1 MKVATILRVGVF
13 AAIATA
19 VSAYDFSS
27 VRDDADAS
35 SGVNTDTD
43 LTDNEEQRIYG
54 GSEADASL
62 YPYIVSL
69 RKSADG
75 STYCGG
81 SLIAPQY
88 VVTAAHCVKTTV
100 TMYASIGSKYSSGT
114 AEGER
119 IAVTESY
126 VHPKY
131 ESAAHLYD
139 VAILKLAS
147 PSTITPVPLCAAD
160 GSDNK
165 ENTMAVVRG
174 WGMTETGV
182 AASTLQEVNVRMITN
197 AVCNKSY
204 SNRITEGML
213 CAGEGGGK
221 DSCQGDSGGPLVS
234 NNKLVGLVSWG
245 GKCGAAPGVY
255 TRVSYVLDF
264 INEKIGGGS
273 ATNSSSPAAGSG
285 STAAVTPVVTPAP
298 ATASSS
304 GSAATGESVG
314 TTPVPTET
322 PSVAPITPA
331 TTDAP
336 VTEAPATPA
345 PVTEAPATAAPS
357 VTPVTPVTA
366 APATTAPVTTA
377 PVTDAPS
384 SDAAAQTDVSGS
396 DSSSGLVTGEVTTL
410 PPSTAESKAGS
421 TSSAT
426 PVTPISADTAVV
438 TDGSSAGSADVTTT
452 APAAATTA
460 TPATDAPAA
469 ASDDA
474 STDASSAAYDDASA
488 DGSSD
493 AYDDITTDAPST
505 TTDASASAAS
515 PAAQDTTTTD
525 ASSAA
530 YDDASTD
537 GADDDVTTD
546 APAAGATGVVTTA
559 APAAA
564 SASGST
570 GEVTTA
576 APSSS
581 TNKDAAKAAKKAE
594 KEAKAAEK
602 ATKKEAKAAEKAAK
616 AAEKQAKKEAKA
628 AAKGTK
634 AEEKELKQKKT
645 DCAVTPK
652 SSGSDY

>member
-27 VRDDADAS
+27 VRDDAG
-35 SGVNTDTD
+35 SGSDVNADTD

-139 VAILKLAS
+139 VAILKLAT

-204 SNRITEGML
+204 NNRITEGML

-234 NNKLVGLVSWG
+234 SNKLVGLVSWG
-245 GKCGAAPGVY
+245 GKCGEAPGVY
-255 TRVSYVLDF
+255 TRISYVLDF

-273 ATNSSSPAAGSG
+273 ATNSSSAA
-285 STAAVTPVVTPAP
+285 TVTPVVTPAP
-298 ATASSS
+298 AAVSSS
-304 GSAATGESVG
+304 GSAATGEVVG

-336 VTEAPATPA
+336 VTPAPATPV
-345 PVTEAPATAAPS
+345 PVTEAPATATPS
-357 VTPVTPVTA
+357 VTPVTPVTT
-366 APATTAPVTTA
+366 APVTDAPVTTA
-377 PVTDAPS
+377 PVTDAPP
-384 SDAAAQTDVSGS
+384 SDAVAQTDVSDS
-396 DSSSGLVTGEVTTL
+396 ASSSGI
-410 PPSTAESKAGS
+410 A
-421 TSSAT
+421 
-426 PVTPISADTAVV
+426 
-438 TDGSSAGSADVTTT
+438 
-452 APAAATTA
+452 
-460 TPATDAPAA
+460 
-469 ASDDA
+469 
-474 STDASSAAYDDASA
+474 TDASSAAYDDA
-488 DGSSD
+488 
-493 AYDDITTDAPST
+493 
-505 TTDASASAAS
+505 
-515 PAAQDTTTTD
+515 
-525 ASSAA
+525 
-530 YDDASTD
+530 
-537 GADDDVTTD
+537 TTD
-546 APAAGATGVVTTA
+546 APAAATEDVTTEAPAADSASGSTGEVVTTA
-559 APAAA
+559 PAN
-564 SASGST
+564 ST

-576 APSSS
+576 APSNS
-581 TNKDAAKAAKKAE
+581 TDKDAAKAAKKAE
-594 KEAKAAEK
+594 KEAKAAAK
-602 ATKKEAKAAEKAAK
+602 AAKKEAKAADKAAK

-628 AAKGTK
+628 AAKK
-634 AEEKELKQKKT
+634 AKVEEKGMKEKKT

-652 SSGSDY
+652 NSGSDY